1 MAFLRLHTVSKS
13 VAAADVT
20 TAVTS
25 ANTLVPADVSKRYKI
40 TDVTVRAIGGDT
52 AGATLIN
59 VQCGTNVAWSAAV
72 ANIDE
77 NVINLTNSA
86 NVTATY
92 VGAWSPGNT
101 PIAIVR
107 TGNAVSGTTSFD
119 VIVSYLVEGCN

>member
-1 MAFLRLHTVSKS
+1 MAFSTLHTVFKN
-13 VAAADVT
+13 VLAEDVLT
-20 TAVTS
+20 TVTS
-25 ANTLVPADVSKRYKI
+25 KNTLVPADPSKRYKI

-52 AGATLIN
+52 GGATLIN
-59 VQCGTNVAWSAAV
+59 VQCGTNIAWSAAV

-77 NVINLTNSA
+77 NVVNLTNSA

-119 VIVSYLVEGCN
+119 VVVNYIVEGGN